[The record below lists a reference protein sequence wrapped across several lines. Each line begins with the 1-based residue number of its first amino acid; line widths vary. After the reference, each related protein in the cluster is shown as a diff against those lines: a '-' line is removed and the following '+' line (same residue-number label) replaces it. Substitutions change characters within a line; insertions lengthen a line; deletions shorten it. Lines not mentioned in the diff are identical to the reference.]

1 VVDVLETSLPNGEPS
16 DAKLPWDEKWT
27 IRACG
32 KRSVVTMHFIPGPTE
47 MTIKVTPKETV
58 ALP

>member
-1 VVDVLETSLPNGEPS
+1 
-16 DAKLPWDEKWT
+16 LPWDEKWT